1 MTRARDLANFVN
13 GIDASKITSGT
24 FADARIAA
32 SNVSQHA
39 QSFDDNKIVNDISTL
54 GLRVHT
60 QENLNASNTS
70 SASFDVFQDSSGI
83 GSTSNTSRHS
93 SEYVTAAVETSDSP
107 VTYSYTGSDQTYT
120 PSGKSKIDVFM
131 WGAGGAAGY
140 DYSSSGGGGR
150 HNVTG
155 GAGGFTSGT
164 VAITG
169 SPTYKLVVGGR
180 GEATDVTNGYG
191 NYAYGGGGR
200 AYVGSHAGIGGGGGG
215 YSGLFLTSVAH
226 GNSILI
232 AGGGAGANGGI
243 TPQNVDYAG
252 NGGGLTGQDGGLNSV
267 AGHTAGGNG
276 KGGTQSAG
284 GVKGNHGSSYD
295 GQATDGSALQGGNSA
310 HMSGAGGGGYY
321 GGGGGSHTGGNGGS
335 GSGGGSGYIGHASVS
350 NGVTSGSTHTN
361 MTGDK
366 LPPETSNTHYS
377 SGIGVGGNQA
387 HGGHGKIVLVPYVF
401 TINATG
407 NFISNAITVSSTNK
421 MGAVITYQDAVGTN
435 ALNTDIIIQLSADN
449 GSNFTT
455 ATLTA
460 LPDFATGIKMAK
472 INDLSVTAGTQ
483 LKYKILFANQAS
495 GSKEARIRGVSLQ
508 Y

>member
-1 MTRARDLANFVN
+1 MTKARQLADLLDANGDVKSSN
-13 GIDASKITSGT
+13 LDNVPAVDLTNLSASNLTSGSIP
-24 FADARIAA
+24 DARVPA
-32 SNVSQHA
+32 SAVQQHA
-39 QSFDDNKIVNDISTL
+39 TSFDDNKIVNDISTL

-107 VTYSYTGSDQTYT
+107 ITYSYTGSDQTYT

-169 SPTYKLVVGGR
+169 TPTYKLVVGGR
-180 GEATDVTNGYG
+180 GEATDVVNGTG

-200 AYVGSHAGIGGGGGG
+200 SRVGSHAGIGGGGGG

-243 TPQNVDYAG
+243 SPQNVDYSG
-252 NGGGLTGQDGGLNSV
+252 NGGGTTGQDGGLNS
-267 AGHTAGGNG
+267 ASGHTAGGNG

-284 GVKGNHGSSYD
+284 GVKGNHGTGYA
-295 GQATDGSALQGGNSA
+295 GEATDGSALQGGNSA
-310 HMSGAGGGGYY
+310 HMSGGAGGGYY
-321 GGGGGSHTGGNGGS
+321 GGGGGSHTGGIGGS

-350 NGVTSGSTHTN
+350 NGVTTGSTHTN

-366 LPPETSNTHYS
+366 LTLIILL
-377 SGIGVGGNQA
+377 GL
-387 HGGHGKIVLVPYVF
+387 VLVE
-401 TINATG
+401 
-407 NFISNAITVSSTNK
+407 
-421 MGAVITYQDAVGTN
+421 
-435 ALNTDIIIQLSADN
+435 
-449 GSNFTT
+449 
-455 ATLTA
+455 
-460 LPDFATGIKMAK
+460 IKLMVDMEK
-472 INDLSVTAGTQ
+472 
-483 LKYKILFANQAS
+483 
-495 GSKEARIRGVSLQ
+495 
-508 Y
+508 